1 MKELYTVH
9 PPRLTPIDVWAHDA
23 AEAQHLAAA
32 WWQYSGDVSGLNVDY
47 HPKNDEA
54 ALAGATAQDGK
65 DDAQTDNAQPHITT
79 GGEENQHVETCFD
92 NEPTCQCRTCV
103 REVAG
108 IGQGQRCCIALWGP
122 GCPVEECGQYLP
134 MGTPVC

>member
-65 DDAQTDNAQPHITT
+65 EKTVQGQDTTVPALGQHGSVWCKPQCKCLTCRRDNGA
-79 GGEENQHVETCFD
+79 GEETIPGGCWCIDRYPNQ
-92 NEPTCQCRTCV
+92 
-103 REVAG
+103 
-108 IGQGQRCCIALWGP
+108 
-122 GCPVEECGQYLP
+122 CPVISCPDYLP
-134 MGTPVC
+134 EGAPPC

>member
-47 HPKNDEA
+47 HPQNDEA

-65 DDAQTDNAQPHITT
+65 RKNGQDQDTT
-79 GGEENQHVETCFD
+79 VPARGQHVCGWFSECKCLCETCRRDFLDDDD
-92 NEPTCQCRTCV
+92 NSCCLEH
-103 REVAG
+103 
-108 IGQGQRCCIALWGP
+108 IGRS
-122 GCPVEECGQYLP
+122 CPVTACPDYLP
-134 MGTPVC
+134 EEAPPC